1 MKSID
6 VIREVKLKAN
16 GQWQGI
22 LSAVGA
28 DVPVN
33 THTACPACGGKDR
46 FRFDD
51 KDGNGTFIC
60 NQCGAGDGLDLVQ
73 RVLGVGVTEAAK
85 EIAGIIGI
93 DTRSDHQPARE
104 RTQDSMQQQSHKAAQ
119 QQKEAGDAA
128 EKQKRFTARYSS
140 LLPQVQQGESVYL
153 AGKGLS
159 CFMLPL
165 LSDGAILLPLV
176 NATGTVT
183 GAQTIK
189 PDGGKRLLTD
199 STKKGS
205 YYPVNAPENV
215 SEVIIAEGLA
225 TALTCHVI
233 RPDALTVAAMDAGN
247 MIHVA
252 KHFREQYARA
262 TIIIAADNDADN
274 EVNTGREKAESAARA
289 VNGQVTIPATSGD
302 WNDVYQAEGLDAT
315 VNAFTGG
322 MYQPESGDS
331 GQSAEPAENPSAAD
345 QMKPRIEPRDNGVFQ
360 VIPKLDKE
368 TGEIINNEQWLS
380 DPLTVVA
387 AGVNDVNE
395 SFLIMDC
402 GSGTTKAIPMA
413 DIGEREGWRT
423 LKASGVIVTTKPALR
438 ATLADWLMRS
448 RGRDVWSVTHKSGWH
463 KGAYIMPD
471 GSVIGDPDK
480 SVLFNGQSAAA
491 TAYQVSG
498 TAESWR
504 DEVARL
510 ADGNIYMMF
519 AIGAALAAPMTGI
532 TMADSFGIHLYA
544 QSTAGKSTTADMSVS
559 LYGHPDL
566 QRLTWYGTAYGIAN
580 EAVAHNDGLLYLDEV
595 GQGADPKHV
604 YKSAYTLFN
613 GKGKIQGARDGGNR
627 PLESWRTVAISTGE
641 KDIET
646 FLLSSGVK
654 INAGQLV
661 RLLNIPVQRAT
672 ELHGCETG
680 KHHADTIKVNC
691 RSHYGAAGR
700 WWITWLSAHKEDVKT
715 AYSDAQK
722 RWSKLIPDNYGEQVH
737 RASDRFAMIEAALL
751 TGRVIT
757 GWSEQDCRDAVQA
770 VFNVWL
776 AEFGTGNK
784 EIEQIIG
791 QAEAFLN
798 AHGLSRY
805 APLPYDCRDM
815 PIRDLA
821 GYRKKGDHDSDPI
834 VFYTFPAAFEQEIA
848 QGFNYKQFA
857 DVLKTAGMLTPP
869 SSGRGYQRKSP
880 RVDGRQINVY
890 VLRFMPETSD
900 SEDES

>member
-28 DVPVN
+28 DVPAN

-104 RTQDSMQQQSHKAAQ
+104 RTQDDMQQQSHKAAQ

-128 EKQKRFTARYSS
+128 EKQKRFTARYNS
-140 LLPQVQQGESVYL
+140 LLPQVQQGESAYL

-159 CFMLPL
+159 GFMLPL

-247 MIHVA
+247 LIHVA
-252 KHFREQYARA
+252 KHFREQYAHA
-262 TIIIAADNDADN
+262 TLIIAADNDADN
-274 EVNTGREKAESAARA
+274 EVNTGREKAEAAAQA

-302 WNDVYQAEGLDAT
+302 WNDVYQAEGSDAT

-322 MYQPESGDS
+322 MYQPESSDS
-331 GQSAEPAENPSAAD
+331 RQSAEPAENPAAAD
-345 QMKPRIEPRDNGVFQ
+345 QMKPRIETRDNGVFQ

-423 LKASGVIVTTKPALR
+423 LKTSGVIVTTKPALR

-480 SVLFNGQSAAA
+480 PVLFNGQSAAA

-519 AIGAALAAPMTGI
+519 AIGVALAAPMTGI
-532 TMADSFGIHLYA
+532 TMADSFGIHIYA
-544 QSTAGKSTTADMSVS
+544 QSTAGKSTTADMAVS

-613 GKGKIQGARDGGNR
+613 GKGKIQGAKDGGNR
-627 PLESWRTVAISTGE
+627 PMENWRTVAISTGE

-646 FLLSSGVK
+646 YLLNAGVK
-654 INAGQLV
+654 VNAGQLV
-661 RLLNIPVQRAT
+661 RLLNIPIERAV
-672 ELHGCETG
+672 ELHECESG

-691 RSHYGAAGR
+691 RAHYGSAGR
-700 WWITWLSAHKEDVKT
+700 HWIEYLSAHKDEARE
-715 AYSDAQK
+715 AYHSAQK
-722 RWSKLIPDNYGEQVH
+722 RWNRLIPANYGEQVH
-737 RASDRFAMIEAALL
+737 RASDRFAMVEAALL
-751 TGRVIT
+751 TGRIIT

-784 EIEQIIG
+784 EIEQIVE
-791 QAEAFLN
+791 QATAFLN
-798 AHGLSRY
+798 TYGMSRY
-805 APLPYDCRDM
+805 APLPYDERDM
-815 PIRDLA
+815 PVRDLA
-821 GYRKKGDHDSDPI
+821 GYRERKGGHDDAPVI
-834 VFYTFPAAFEQEIA
+834 FYTLPSAFKQEMA
-848 QGFNYKQFA
+848 KGFNAESFA
-857 DVLKTAGMLTPP
+857 AALTTIGMLKKPAK
-869 SSGRGYQRKSP
+869 GKGYQGRTP
-880 RVDGRQINVY
+880 RLKHLGNTQQRAY
-890 VLRFMPETSD
+890 VMMLIP
-900 SEDES
+900 DEEE

>member
-33 THTACPACGGKDR
+33 HHTACPACGGKDR

-85 EIAGIIGI
+85 EVAGIIGI
-93 DTRSDHQPARE
+93 DIRSDHQPARE
-104 RTQDSMQQQSHKAAQ
+104 RTPVSAQQQSHKAAQ
-119 QQKEAGDAA
+119 QQKEARDAA
-128 EKQKRFTARYSS
+128 EKQKRFTARYSG
-140 LLPQVQQGESVYL
+140 LLSQVQQGESVYL
-153 AGKGLS
+153 TGKGLTG
-159 CFMLPL
+159 FTLPL
-165 LSDGAILLPLV
+165 LPDGAILIPLV

-233 RPDALTVAAMDAGN
+233 RPGAMTVAAIDAGN
-247 MIHVA
+247 LIHVA
-252 KHFREQYARA
+252 KDFREQYARA
-262 TIIIAADNDADN
+262 TLIIAADNDADN
-274 EVNTGREKAESAARA
+274 TVNTGRDKAEAAARA
-289 VNGQVTIPATSGD
+289 VNGQVTIPTTSGD
-302 WNDVYQAEGLDAT
+302 WNDVYQAEGPDAA
-315 VNAFTGG
+315 VQAFNQG
-322 MYQPESGDS
+322 MYQPEDSDS
-331 GQSAEPAENPSAAD
+331 GQAPEPVEKPAAAD
-345 QMKPRIEPRDNGVFQ
+345 QMKPRIETRDNGVFQ

-471 GSVIGDPDK
+471 GSVIGEPDK
-480 SVLFNGQSAAA
+480 PVLFNGQSAAA

-504 DEVARL
+504 NEVARL
-510 ADGNIYMMF
+510 ADGNIFMMF

-544 QSTAGKSTTADMSVS
+544 QSTAGKSTTADMAVS

-700 WWITWLSAHKEDVKT
+700 GWITWLSDHKEDAKT
-715 AYSDAQK
+715 AYRDAQK

-737 RASDRFAMIEAALL
+737 RASDRFAAVEAALL
-751 TGRVIT
+751 TGRIIT
-757 GWSEQDCRDAVQA
+757 GWGEQDCRDAVQA

-784 EIEQIIG
+784 EIEQIVE
-791 QAEAFLN
+791 QATAFLN
-798 AHGLSRY
+798 TYGMSRY
-805 APLPYDCRDM
+805 APLPYDERDM
-815 PIRDLA
+815 PVRDLA
-821 GYRKKGDHDSDPI
+821 GYRERKGGHDDAPVI
-834 VFYTFPAAFEQEIA
+834 FYTLPSAFKQEMA
-848 QGFNYKQFA
+848 KGFNAESFA
-857 DVLKTAGMLTPP
+857 AALTTIGMLKKPAK
-869 SSGRGYQRKSP
+869 GKGYQGRTP
-880 RVDGRQINVY
+880 RLKHLGNTQQRAY
-890 VLRFMPETSD
+890 VMMLIP
-900 SEDES
+900 DEEE